1 MSEISLI
8 LPAYREAE
16 NLKKLLPRIR
26 AAFENAGYDYEILVL
41 DTQTPTGDGT
51 PEVCRD
57 MGARYVPR
65 EGGDSYGCAIRTG
78 IRAAAKARIAVMD
91 ADGSHDPGDL
101 IRMMINMDETGA
113 DIVIGSRYAR
123 GGHTDNPW
131 ILRCMSY
138 ILNCTYRLVFRLP
151 VKDVSDSF
159 RLYDGAKLKSLQLR
173 SENFDLVEEILI
185 VMRVHYPDL
194 KVTEI
199 PIHFMKRDQ
208 GKSKRDLLKF
218 IVSYLSTMK
227 WLLKVQHE
235 AALSRGTKAGT
246 DRG

>member
-1 MSEISLI
+1 MSQISLI

-16 NLKKLLPRIR
+16 NLKKLLPKVKD
-26 AAFENAGYDYEILVL
+26 AFENAGYDYEILVL

-78 IRAAAKARIAVMD
+78 IRAASKTRIAVMD
-91 ADGSHDPGDL
+91 SDGSHDPEDL
-101 IRMMINMDETGA
+101 IRMMVSMDQTGA
-113 DIVIGSRYAR
+113 DIVIGSRYAK
-123 GGHTDNPW
+123 GGKTDNPW

-138 ILNCTYRLVFRLP
+138 VLNFTYRLVFRLP

-159 RLYDGAKLKSLQLR
+159 RLYDGAKLKSLQLH

-185 VMRVHYPDL
+185 VMSAHYPDL

-218 IVSYLSTMK
+218 IISYLSTMK
-227 WLLKVQHE
+227 WLLKIQHE
-235 AALSRGTKAGT
+235 TALDKVQ
-246 DRG
+246 